1 MPPAPPA
8 TPPALPPELREPEP
22 GDPSTIGPFRVV
34 GRLGAGGMGV
44 VYGALD
50 DADRCVAVK
59 VIKPDHAGSARY
71 RALFAREA
79 ALLARI
85 DAECAP
91 RFLGADPDAPSPWL
105 ATEFVPGR
113 TLRQRAQERAER
125 GEPPLTGDALV
136 AFAAGTA
143 EALAAIHAAGVVH
156 LDVKPG
162 NIMLSP
168 DGPRVL
174 DFGIAR
180 AVEAA
185 AGRSTHGTPG
195 WVSPERLAGDAG
207 GPAADMF
214 AWGGLVAYAATGRP
228 PFGTGPSAELAERVR
243 AGEYDIDGVPDE
255 LRGLVER
262 ALSADPEARPTAVEA
277 LDAVLRLGAEA
288 DARARRA
295 RLRALLD
302 RVWTGFDAAGH
313 RPAAWGAIAGAL
325 ALATSSGVAGGTAA
339 AGKATG
345 AAAGGSASGGSA
357 AGGSASASASTSAAA
372 HGATAAGRA
381 AGANKGVLAAVAA
394 VTALAVAAGAW
405 TIGRITTDQPVL
417 PLAGTDPEETA
428 AAEETPAPATQT
440 VEYRGLELAF
450 PADWTVTPVQDVA
463 FEDVQDPAAGQ
474 IVDDFL
480 IAWAPDQ
487 ADCAE
492 IDWTERWAW
501 RERDCVHVKILGP
514 GAITFTGLID
524 SAAHSGR
531 SITEDDERGMF
542 YPATQGGM
550 PCPSANGV
558 DPYGADGE
566 DYAPADDLRSVAELG
581 GHGWGTPLVAE
592 RVTVRGED
600 ALYREYPVTC
610 VRPQDFPL
618 AEDTYYLQRSW
629 FLPGPQVLVVDEY
642 GIAELDGVM
651 AA

>member
-313 RPAAWGAIAGAL
+313 RPAAWVAMAGAL

-357 AGGSASASASTSAAA
+357 AGGSASAASP
-372 HGATAAGRA
+372 GATATGWA

-394 VTALAVAAGAW
+394 VTALVVAAGAW

-417 PLAGTDPEETA
+417 PLAGTGPEETA
-428 AAEETPAPATQT
+428 AAEEPPAPATQT
-440 VEYRGLELAF
+440 VEYRGLELTF
-450 PADWTVTPVQDVA
+450 PADWTVTSVQDVT
-463 FEDVQDPAAGQ
+463 FEDVQDPTAGQ
-474 IVDDFL
+474 VVDDFL

-492 IDWTERWAW
+492 IDWAGQWAW
-501 RERDCVHVKILGP
+501 RERNCVHVKILGP
-514 GAITFTGLID
+514 GAIIFTGLID

-542 YPATQGGM
+542 YPSTQGGM

-558 DPYGADGE
+558 NPYGAGGE
-566 DYAPADDLRSVAELG
+566 DYAPADDLRSVEELG
-581 GHGWGTPLVAE
+581 GHDWGMPLAAE

-629 FLPGPQVLVVDEY
+629 FLPGPQILVVDEY
-642 GIAELDGVM
+642 GIAELDEVM